1 MNFLGGGERGVRGNL
16 VFLIKSFQNIVLGSF
31 LKNDVWNYSS
41 IKFWNWVKYFYQK
54 KHCFEVFVPR
64 RARNG
69 STMWIF
75 KFYEVLMSRRFLRH
89 FFLHEIAI
97 GYVWLK
103 NIVMFYN
110 RVQNMFLLIKI
121 KLFSFGGKILSW
133 AFWTK
138 YVSTMRF
145 IKIYEKSTSGIF
157 LCFWWSSSIIKTYN
171 NFKRLQQLLWEILC
185 HWWLWRC
192 F

>member
-1 MNFLGGGERGVRGNL
+1 M
-16 VFLIKSFQNIVLGSF
+16 
-31 LKNDVWNYSS
+31 
-41 IKFWNWVKYFYQK
+41 
-54 KHCFEVFVPR
+54 
-64 RARNG
+64 
-69 STMWIF
+69 
-75 KFYEVLMSRRFLRH
+75 RH
-89 FFLHEIAI
+89 FFLHEVAI
-97 GYVWLK
+97 VYVRLK

-110 RVQNMFLLIKI
+110 RVQNMFLLIRI

-171 NFKRLQQLLWEILC
+171 NFKDCNNFFGKYCAIDGYEDVSSVTLQVADEQSSSSQIVRWSVTVLVLLVENHFYSLKTAVKQHAQGKAAFWSSQMK
-185 HWWLWRC
+185 
-192 F
+192 

>member
-1 MNFLGGGERGVRGNL
+1 MNFLGRGERGVRGNL

-54 KHCFEVFVPR
+54 KHCFEVFVTR

-69 STMWIF
+69 PTMWIF
-75 KFYEVLMSRRFLRH
+75 KFYKVLMSRRFLRD
-89 FFLHEIAI
+89 FFLHEVAI
-97 GYVWLK
+97 VYVWLK

>member
-1 MNFLGGGERGVRGNL
+1 MNFLGREERGVRGHL

-41 IKFWNWVKYFYQK
+41 IKFWNWVKYFNQK

-89 FFLHEIAI
+89 FFLHEVAI
-97 GYVWLK
+97 VYVWLK

>member
-1 MNFLGGGERGVRGNL
+1 MNFLGRWERGVRGNL

-31 LKNDVWNYSS
+31 LNNDVWNYSS

-89 FFLHEIAI
+89 FFLHEVAI
-97 GYVWLK
+97 VYVWLK

>member
-1 MNFLGGGERGVRGNL
+1 MNFLGREERGVRGNL

-89 FFLHEIAI
+89 FFLHEVAI
-97 GYVWLK
+97 VYVWLK